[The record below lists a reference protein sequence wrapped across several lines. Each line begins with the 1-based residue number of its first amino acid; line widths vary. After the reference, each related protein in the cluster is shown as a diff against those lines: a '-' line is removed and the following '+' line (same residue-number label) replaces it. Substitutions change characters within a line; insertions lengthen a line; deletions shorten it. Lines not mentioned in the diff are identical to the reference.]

1 VPKQQTSEYATPEDV
16 QAAIEALSD
25 ADSVRLYKFA
35 SLRILGTEYKDP
47 WHLINEVIKRTM
59 EAAVGNEGRRWPK
72 SRVGFLAFL
81 LETMKGLESDSRE
94 TVWVTRSQSLERALT
109 EDGTAVRTDF
119 RSRSAEEEALDS
131 EEQDAEDARVCQAT
145 DVIEKHFKH
154 DEEVSL
160 LLECLKEEMI
170 GTEIM
175 ETCGFRDMKHYETV
189 RHRMRRHIEKLFPE
203 GRPA

>member
-35 SLRILGTEYKDP
+35 SLRILGTEYKD
-47 WHLINEVIKRTM
+47 
-59 EAAVGNEGRRWPK
+59 NEGRRWPK